1 MSILK
6 GMLLRFKKNVNERN
20 IKNLRNKIVK
30 ERIFLIELERR
41 LVTNA
46 TTTISMKTKST

>member
-20 IKNLRNKIVK
+20 IKKLK
-30 ERIFLIELERR
+30 ESSSSHLLH
-41 LVTNA
+41 
-46 TTTISMKTKST
+46 